1 MKLLRY
7 GPQGKEKPGMLDAG
21 GRIRDLSGKISDI
34 TPAVLAPERLQQL
47 KSLNPESLP
56 LVEGVTRL
64 GAPVAQVGM
73 IHAIGYN
80 YADHVSE
87 TKAKAPE
94 EPLIFT
100 KAITSLCGPTD
111 PVIVPKGSTQTD
123 WEVELAVVI
132 GRKGLYI
139 AEADALSYVAGYAI
153 MDDISER
160 HYQKNRG
167 GQFIKGKSFDSF
179 GPLGPW
185 LVTADE
191 IRDPQNLNLWQ
202 EVNGKRHQNSNTK
215 HMIFGV
221 AKLISHASEFF
232 TLMPGDVITTGTP
245 SGVGLGMNPPL
256 YLKAGDT
263 LRCSVEGL
271 GEQTHKVVRWEDVKG
286 S

>member
-7 GPQGKEKPGMLDAG
+7 GPQGKEKPGLLDAD
-21 GRIRDLSGKISDI
+21 GRIRDLSGKITDI
-34 TPAVLAPERLQQL
+34 TPAVLSPERLRALGNL
-47 KSLNPESLP
+47 KPETLP

-64 GAPVAQVGM
+64 GPPVTGVGM

-80 YADHVSE
+80 YADHVAE
-87 TKAKAPE
+87 TKAKAPD
-94 EPLIFT
+94 EPLVFT
-100 KAITSLCGPTD
+100 KALGCLSGPSD
-111 PVIVPKGSTQTD
+111 PVIMPKASTQTD

-139 AEADALSYVAGYAI
+139 SETDALEYVAGYSI

-185 LVTADE
+185 LVTRDE
-191 IRDPQNLNLWQ
+191 IPDPQKLNLWQ
-202 EVNGKRHQNSNTK
+202 DVNGKRCQNSNTK
-215 HMIFGV
+215 YMIFGV
-221 AKLISHASEFF
+221 AKLISHLSEFF

-263 LRCSVEGL
+263 LKCSVEGL
-271 GEQTHKVVRWEDVKG
+271 GEQTHKIVRWEDTQKK
-286 S
+286 